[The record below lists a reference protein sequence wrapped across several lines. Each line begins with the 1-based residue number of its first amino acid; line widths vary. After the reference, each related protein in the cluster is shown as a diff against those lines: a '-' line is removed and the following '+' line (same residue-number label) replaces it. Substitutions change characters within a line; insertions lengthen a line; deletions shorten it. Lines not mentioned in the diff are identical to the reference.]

1 MQSTFDVQPSD
12 RRTILTTC
20 SPNGGRSSNKWEEWN
35 MHDASCDFLAKRYKP
50 ARRSQVER
58 FWNTTLPLRNV
69 PPNQPSSQIEIRW
82 YISQMEGR
90 IPKTLDLRP
99 HVTNQFGIGYLMWEN
114 GTACRAFLF
123 EALCESV
130 SARFG
135 RIPPKRRFWKEEQK
149 RKSGF
154 RRKHF

>member
-1 MQSTFDVQPSD
+1 
-12 RRTILTTC
+12 
-20 SPNGGRSSNKWEEWN
+20 

-58 FWNTTLPLRNV
+58 FWNTTLPLRFLTCEM
-69 PPNQPSSQIEIRW
+69 SHKSTIESDETRW

-99 HVTNQFGIGYLMWEN
+99 HVTNQFVIGYLMWEN

-123 EALCESV
+123 EALFEGV